1 MIGAAMMKA
10 GGHVVLL
17 EGLKKTGVFIVYSPL
32 VGLALG
38 MILMLLLM
46 WIVFRIKNV
55 KATNKVFRKLQLVFA
70 SVILLATSIAFV
82 LEVMHMIEIRNIN
95 LPDLLLLFIYLEV
108 IGMVTSYWR
117 TLTIRLTY
125 PLFISITAL
134 SRLII
139 LQKKD
144 IDPSTLVY
152 EAGAILLLAIAI
164 VILKFRRSK
173 FLGIKLDKD
182 EI

>member
-1 MIGAAMMKA
+1 MVA
-10 GGHVVLL
+10 
-17 EGLKKTGVFIVYSPL
+17 F
-32 VGLALG
+32 
-38 MILMLLLM
+38 
-46 WIVFRIKNV
+46 
-55 KATNKVFRKLQLVFA
+55 FRKLQLVFA
-70 SVILLATSIAFV
+70 SVILVATSIAFI
-82 LEVMHMIEIRNIN
+82 LEIAHMVEIRDVN

-117 TLTIRLTY
+117 TQTIRLTY
-125 PLFISITAL
+125 PLFIAITAL

-152 EAGAILLLAIAI
+152 EAGAILLLAFAI

-173 FLGIKLDKD
+173 LLGIRFDKD
-182 EI
+182 EL

>member
-1 MIGAAMMKA
+1 MIM
-10 GGHVVLL
+10 VN
-17 EGLKKTGVFIVYSPL
+17 F
-32 VGLALG
+32 
-38 MILMLLLM
+38 
-46 WIVFRIKNV
+46 
-55 KATNKVFRKLQLVFA
+55 FRKLQLVFA
-70 SVILLATSIAFV
+70 SIILIATSIAFV
-82 LEVMHMIEIRNIN
+82 LEIKNMVEIRDVN

-117 TLTIRLTY
+117 TQTIRLTY
-125 PLFISITAL
+125 PLFIAITAL

-173 FLGIKLDKD
+173 LLGIKFDKD
-182 EI
+182 EL

>member
-1 MIGAAMMKA
+1 MIM
-10 GGHVVLL
+10 VS
-17 EGLKKTGVFIVYSPL
+17 F
-32 VGLALG
+32 
-38 MILMLLLM
+38 
-46 WIVFRIKNV
+46 
-55 KATNKVFRKLQLVFA
+55 FRKLQLVFA
-70 SVILLATSIAFV
+70 SVILIATSIAFA
-82 LEVMHMIEIRNIN
+82 LEVLQMVETRDVN

-117 TLTIRLTY
+117 TQTIRLTY
-125 PLFISITAL
+125 PLFIAITAL

-173 FLGIKLDKD
+173 LLGIKFDKD
-182 EI
+182 EL

>member
-1 MIGAAMMKA
+1 M
-10 GGHVVLL
+10 
-17 EGLKKTGVFIVYSPL
+17 
-32 VGLALG
+32 VGY
-38 MILMLLLM
+38 
-46 WIVFRIKNV
+46 
-55 KATNKVFRKLQLVFA
+55 FRKLQLLFA
-70 SVILLATSIAFV
+70 SVILIATSIAFI
-82 LEVMHMIEIRNIN
+82 LEIVHMVEMKNVN

-108 IGMVTSYWR
+108 FGMVTSYWR
-117 TLTIRLTY
+117 SLTIRLTY
-125 PLFISITAL
+125 PLFIATTAL

-152 EAGAILLLAIAI
+152 EAGAILLLAVAI

-173 FLGIKLDKD
+173 FLGIKFDKD

>member
-1 MIGAAMMKA
+1 M
-10 GGHVVLL
+10 VS
-17 EGLKKTGVFIVYSPL
+17 F
-32 VGLALG
+32 
-38 MILMLLLM
+38 
-46 WIVFRIKNV
+46 
-55 KATNKVFRKLQLVFA
+55 FRKLQLVFA
-70 SVILLATSIAFV
+70 SVILIATSIAFA
-82 LEVMHMIEIRNIN
+82 LEVLHMVEIRDVN

-117 TLTIRLTY
+117 TQTIRLTY
-125 PLFISITAL
+125 PLFIAITAL

-182 EI
+182 EL

>member
-1 MIGAAMMKA
+1 MI
-10 GGHVVLL
+10 
-17 EGLKKTGVFIVYSPL
+17 TF
-32 VGLALG
+32 
-38 MILMLLLM
+38 
-46 WIVFRIKNV
+46 
-55 KATNKVFRKLQLVFA
+55 FRKLQLIFA
-70 SVILLATSIAFV
+70 SIILVATSIAFI
-82 LEVMHMIEIRNIN
+82 LEIAHMVEIRDVN

-117 TLTIRLTY
+117 TQTIRLTY
-125 PLFISITAL
+125 PLFIAITAL

-182 EI
+182 EL

>member
-1 MIGAAMMKA
+1 VCIEM
-10 GGHVVLL
+10 VS
-17 EGLKKTGVFIVYSPL
+17 F
-32 VGLALG
+32 
-38 MILMLLLM
+38 
-46 WIVFRIKNV
+46 
-55 KATNKVFRKLQLVFA
+55 FRKLQLVFA
-70 SVILLATSIAFV
+70 SVILIATSIAFI
-82 LEVMHMIEIRNIN
+82 LEIAHMIEIRDVN

-117 TLTIRLTY
+117 NQTIRLTY
-125 PLFISITAL
+125 PLFIAITAL

-173 FLGIKLDKD
+173 LLGIKFDKD
-182 EI
+182 EL

>member
-1 MIGAAMMKA
+1 
-10 GGHVVLL
+10 
-17 EGLKKTGVFIVYSPL
+17 
-32 VGLALG
+32 
-38 MILMLLLM
+38 MILVNIIM
-46 WIVFRIKNV
+46 VNF
-55 KATNKVFRKLQLVFA
+55 FRKLQLVFA
-70 SVILLATSIAFV
+70 SVILIATSIAFA
-82 LEVMHMIEIRNIN
+82 LEVLHMVEIRDVN

-117 TLTIRLTY
+117 TQTIRLTY
-125 PLFISITAL
+125 PLFIAITAL

-152 EAGAILLLAIAI
+152 EAGAILLLALAI

-173 FLGIKLDKD
+173 LLGIKFDKD
-182 EI
+182 EL

>member
-1 MIGAAMMKA
+1 MIM
-10 GGHVVLL
+10 VN
-17 EGLKKTGVFIVYSPL
+17 F
-32 VGLALG
+32 
-38 MILMLLLM
+38 
-46 WIVFRIKNV
+46 
-55 KATNKVFRKLQLVFA
+55 FRKLQLVFA
-70 SVILLATSIAFV
+70 SVILIATSIAFA
-82 LEVMHMIEIRNIN
+82 LEVLHMVEIRDVN

-117 TLTIRLTY
+117 TQTIRLTY
-125 PLFISITAL
+125 PLFIAITAL

-173 FLGIKLDKD
+173 LLGIKFDKD
-182 EI
+182 EL

>member
-1 MIGAAMMKA
+1 M
-10 GGHVVLL
+10 
-17 EGLKKTGVFIVYSPL
+17 
-32 VGLALG
+32 
-38 MILMLLLM
+38 LM
-46 WIVFRIKNV
+46 VDY
-55 KATNKVFRKLQLVFA
+55 FRKLQLVFA

-173 FLGIKLDKD
+173 LLGIKFDKD

>member
-1 MIGAAMMKA
+1 M
-10 GGHVVLL
+10 VS
-17 EGLKKTGVFIVYSPL
+17 F
-32 VGLALG
+32 
-38 MILMLLLM
+38 
-46 WIVFRIKNV
+46 
-55 KATNKVFRKLQLVFA
+55 FRKLQLVFA
-70 SVILLATSIAFV
+70 SVILIATSIAFA
-82 LEVMHMIEIRNIN
+82 LEVLHMVEIRDVN

-117 TLTIRLTY
+117 TQTIRLTY
-125 PLFISITAL
+125 PLFIAITAL

-173 FLGIKLDKD
+173 FLGIKFDKD
-182 EI
+182 EL

>member
-1 MIGAAMMKA
+1 M
-10 GGHVVLL
+10 VN
-17 EGLKKTGVFIVYSPL
+17 F
-32 VGLALG
+32 
-38 MILMLLLM
+38 
-46 WIVFRIKNV
+46 
-55 KATNKVFRKLQLVFA
+55 FRKLQLVFA
-70 SVILLATSIAFV
+70 SIILIATSIAFV
-82 LEVMHMIEIRNIN
+82 LEIKNMVEIRDVN

-117 TLTIRLTY
+117 TQTIRLTY
-125 PLFISITAL
+125 PLFIAITAL

-152 EAGAILLLAIAI
+152 EAGAILLLSIAI

-173 FLGIKLDKD
+173 LLGIKFDKD
-182 EI
+182 EL

>member
-1 MIGAAMMKA
+1 MVA
-10 GGHVVLL
+10 
-17 EGLKKTGVFIVYSPL
+17 F
-32 VGLALG
+32 
-38 MILMLLLM
+38 
-46 WIVFRIKNV
+46 
-55 KATNKVFRKLQLVFA
+55 FRKLQLVFA
-70 SVILLATSIAFV
+70 SVILVATSIAFI
-82 LEVMHMIEIRNIN
+82 LEIAHMVEIRDVN

-117 TLTIRLTY
+117 TQTIRLTY
-125 PLFISITAL
+125 PLFIAITAL

-173 FLGIKLDKD
+173 FLGIKFDKD
-182 EI
+182 EL

>member
-1 MIGAAMMKA
+1 M
-10 GGHVVLL
+10 V
-17 EGLKKTGVFIVYSPL
+17 TF
-32 VGLALG
+32 
-38 MILMLLLM
+38 
-46 WIVFRIKNV
+46 
-55 KATNKVFRKLQLVFA
+55 FRKLQLIFA
-70 SVILLATSIAFV
+70 SIILVATSIAFI
-82 LEVMHMIEIRNIN
+82 LEIAHMVEIRDVN

-117 TLTIRLTY
+117 TQTIRLTY
-125 PLFISITAL
+125 PLFIAITAL

-173 FLGIKLDKD
+173 FLGIKIDKN
-182 EI
+182 EL

>member
-1 MIGAAMMKA
+1 M
-10 GGHVVLL
+10 V
-17 EGLKKTGVFIVYSPL
+17 TF
-32 VGLALG
+32 
-38 MILMLLLM
+38 
-46 WIVFRIKNV
+46 
-55 KATNKVFRKLQLVFA
+55 FRKLQLIFA
-70 SVILLATSIAFV
+70 SIILVATSIAFI
-82 LEVMHMIEIRNIN
+82 LEIAHMVEIRDVN

-117 TLTIRLTY
+117 TQTIRLTY
-125 PLFISITAL
+125 PLFIAITAL

-164 VILKFRRSK
+164 VILKLRRSK

-182 EI
+182 EL

>member
-1 MIGAAMMKA
+1 
-10 GGHVVLL
+10 
-17 EGLKKTGVFIVYSPL
+17 
-32 VGLALG
+32 
-38 MILMLLLM
+38 MILVNIIM
-46 WIVFRIKNV
+46 VAF
-55 KATNKVFRKLQLVFA
+55 FRKLQLVFA
-70 SVILLATSIAFV
+70 SVILIATSIAFV
-82 LEVMHMIEIRNIN
+82 LEILHMVEIRDVN

-117 TLTIRLTY
+117 TQTIRLTY
-125 PLFISITAL
+125 PLFIAITAL
-134 SRLII
+134 ARLII

-173 FLGIKLDKD
+173 HLGISFDKD
-182 EI
+182 EL

>member
-1 MIGAAMMKA
+1 M
-10 GGHVVLL
+10 V
-17 EGLKKTGVFIVYSPL
+17 TF
-32 VGLALG
+32 
-38 MILMLLLM
+38 
-46 WIVFRIKNV
+46 
-55 KATNKVFRKLQLVFA
+55 FRKLQLVFA
-70 SVILLATSIAFV
+70 SVILVATSIAFI
-82 LEVMHMIEIRNIN
+82 LEIAHMVEIRDVN

-117 TLTIRLTY
+117 TQTIRLTY
-125 PLFISITAL
+125 PLFIAITAL

-152 EAGAILLLAIAI
+152 EAGAILLLAVAI

-173 FLGIKLDKD
+173 LLGIKFDKD
-182 EI
+182 EL